1 MKINYSAELQ
11 QFEITDNAQAKAFIN
26 GVLLIIFSLIG
37 AVHAADIWLNG
48 ANYSNLA
55 MFGAGLV
62 SLAVLTVAGFK
73 ITNKSTLK
81 FTEIESFNQTVL
93 LNGKI
98 FYFKLKNKRIRSLD
112 ELKGSDN
119 VNNTIEL
126 MKLHG
131 IAFNKVASP
140 LRFLK
145 YRKVVKNI
153 ISNEN

>member
-26 GVLLIIFSLIG
+26 GVLLIIFSL
-37 AVHAADIWLNG
+37 
-48 ANYSNLA
+48 
-55 MFGAGLV
+55 MV